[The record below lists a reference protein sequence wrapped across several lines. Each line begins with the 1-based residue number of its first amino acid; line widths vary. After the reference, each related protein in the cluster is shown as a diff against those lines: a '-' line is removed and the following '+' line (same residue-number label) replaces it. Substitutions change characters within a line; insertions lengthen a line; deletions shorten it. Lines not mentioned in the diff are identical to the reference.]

1 MTAANI
7 LSSKR
12 VEPATGPVAA
22 ALPTEVQPGLRFLL
36 AQEARD
42 EALDLYRL
50 LRDDLWKREGWLA
63 GWMTRRMPTA
73 CPNLVRADEALRGLL
88 TAALRHVAATP
99 GIPAWWLSVAVCVAN
114 GRPDR
119 LRESCEDILAWQPAG
134 AAAPVVEDEGVD
146 RLWAEGIVIRQTVAG
161 QRGRGRLA
169 ADWDHSDDEAL
180 AEEQG
185 FDFSQL
191 QPTGEVSTEIPF

>member
-1 MTAANI
+1 MTATMIEPKAD
-7 LSSKR
+7 R
-12 VEPATGPVAA
+12 VTP
-22 ALPTEVQPGLRFLL
+22 ALPTEVEPRLRFLL
-36 AQEARD
+36 APEARD

-50 LRDDLWKREGWLA
+50 LRDDLWQRPGWLA
-63 GWMTRRMPTA
+63 GWLERRMPTA

-88 TAALRHVAATP
+88 TAALRHVAANP
-99 GIPAWWLSVAVCVAN
+99 GVPAWWLSVAVCVAN

-134 AAAPVVEDEGVD
+134 AAAPIVEDEGVD
-146 RLWAEGIVIRQTVAG
+146 RLWSENIVVRQTVAG

-169 ADWDHSDDEAL
+169 ADWDHSDDEAM